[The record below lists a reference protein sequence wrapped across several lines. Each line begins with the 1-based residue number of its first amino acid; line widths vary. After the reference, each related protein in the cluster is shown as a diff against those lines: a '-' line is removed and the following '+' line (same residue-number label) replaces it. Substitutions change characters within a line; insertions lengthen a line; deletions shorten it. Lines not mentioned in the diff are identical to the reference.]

1 MVIAV
6 EKDAAGGEAALLLLE
21 RSRAIT
27 LQGRDRK
34 GRAVVR
40 VVGSYFPGT
49 VITPS
54 RETGCSLFSPKSQRP
69 FFFLPIAGDTDSAA
83 STST

>member
-1 MVIAV
+1 MVIAA
-6 EKDAAGGEAALLLLE
+6 EKGAAGGDPALLLE

-27 LQGRDRK
+27 LQGFDRK

-49 VITPS
+49 VTPS
-54 RETGCSLFSPKSQRP
+54 REPDPPPSLPQITKA
-69 FFFLPIAGDTDSAA
+69 FLPAHRRRH
-83 STST
+83 